1 MNLVERF
8 PTATGVPDKQAVWE
22 VWFQRAGLLLLAAV
36 VAAALSGWLGPRL
49 TVAEASGPAGTLE
62 VEHHSITRAD
72 LDTEIRVTVSPRED
86 ADSIDL
92 SVDRAALQVWGVDS
106 FVPEPKS
113 QRVDGERVVLE
124 FAAAGGGP
132 VEIVFNGRTGT
143 TEPPG
148 STPWT
153 VRWETSD
160 GPEVT
165 AAVRVM
171 P

>member
-36 VAAALSGWLGPRL
+36 VAAALSGWLGPRS

-62 VEHHSITRAD
+62 VEHHSITRAG

-86 ADSIDL
+86 ADTIDL

-113 QRVDGERVVLE
+113 QRVDGERVVLG
-124 FAAAGGGP
+124 FAAAG
-132 VEIVFNGRTGT
+132 
-143 TEPPG
+143 
-148 STPWT
+148 
-153 VRWETSD
+153 D
-160 GPEVT
+160 GPSRSSST
-165 AAVRVM
+165 AAPGRPSRRARRPGPCGGRPRTVSRSPV
-171 P
+171 PCG